1 MTEESEKSS
10 LEFNKLSR
18 GLYVLQS
25 GSPVY
30 KHNHCP
36 GVPWPKISENLRR
49 EIFTNGNS
57 KVSTDN
63 TDEDNT
69 VESILVS
76 TPNRIMYNVAM
87 KNFPI
92 KYKIEKNSIM
102 FRLVDGSFYN
112 NTQTIYDYEEI
123 CTNITPGKVY
133 LQDLWLMA
141 ENVFESYLPT
151 KIVISMPFGKTFNGS
166 VLQEIS
172 NVKDLLYI
180 LHNHG
185 CPVLYPNMCSLPVF
199 FSRDP
204 AYGFPLF
211 LPNAIDVYLV
221 YEQGLPNLPIEL
233 RASMEIVHNQEEYRL
248 AISSYSIFKERITN
262 EFSFFV
268 PTWWNYNGTSI
279 SSLPK
284 EPISFVLPYDGG
296 TDEEIRGVFFRIS
309 DGEKFIT
316 HVEINFYFG
325 EETYNQCLPILFKEN
340 FIHAVYR
347 DRDTRILPT
356 ISCKDQQIIS
366 SQCDYGG
373 FLFSRSFDTKD
384 CEPGLVPRNGKLVL
398 TFHRD
403 GIVSEEEVGDMSI
416 SVFTLTNRDIIFS
429 RV

>member
-1 MTEESEKSS
+1 MEDRPS

-25 GSPVY
+25 GTPVY
-30 KHNHCP
+30 KHTHCP

-49 EIFTNGNS
+49 EIYQGKDAS
-57 KVSTDN
+57 IVSDKEN
-63 TDEDNT
+63 LEENP
-69 VESILVS
+69 VESLLVS
-76 TPNRIMYNVAM
+76 TPSRIMYSVSM

-92 KYKIEKNSIM
+92 KYKVEKNSIM

-112 NTQTIYDYEEI
+112 NTQTIYEYDEES
-123 CTNITPGKVY
+123 TNITPGKVY

-141 ENVFESYLPT
+141 ENVYETAIPT
-151 KIVISMPFGKTFNGS
+151 RIVISMPFGKSFNGS
-166 VLQEIS
+166 VLQELS
-172 NVKDLLYI
+172 GVKDLLYI

-185 CPVLYPNMCSLPVF
+185 CPVLYPDMCSLPVF

-221 YEQGLPNLPIEL
+221 YEQGLPVDMSSIDI
-233 RASMEIVHNQEEYRL
+233 RCCMEILHNQEEYRL

-262 EFSFFV
+262 EFSFFA
-268 PTWWNYNGTSI
+268 PTWWNHIGTSI
-279 SSLPK
+279 SSLAK
-284 EPISFVLPYDGG
+284 ETISFTLPYNGG
-296 TDEEIRGVFFRIS
+296 VDEEIRGVFFRIS
-309 DGEKFIT
+309 SGESNIK

-325 EETYNQCLPILFKEN
+325 EDTYNQCLPILFKEKFVN
-340 FIHAVYR
+340 AVYR

-366 SQCDYGG
+366 PSCDYGG

-398 TFHRD
+398 TFYRENAD
-403 GIVSEEEVGDMSI
+403 VESI
-416 SVFTLTNRDIIFS
+416 EDISIAVFTLTNRDLIFS
-429 RV
+429 R